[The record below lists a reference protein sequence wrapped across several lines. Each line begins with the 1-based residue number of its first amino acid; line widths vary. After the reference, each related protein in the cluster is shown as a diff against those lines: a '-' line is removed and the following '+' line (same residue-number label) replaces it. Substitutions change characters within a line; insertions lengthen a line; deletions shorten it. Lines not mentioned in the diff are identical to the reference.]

1 MNARTEQ
8 ILEKVAERH
17 IVSAKPVSSSVV
29 AEQLRVSSATVRN
42 EFSLLEAAGYLLQP
56 HTSAGRI
63 PSRRGYRR
71 YARKFLPPR
80 TLPDAQ
86 RALLAESLQGAHG
99 EGLLERVALVT
110 AELSGYTVVVTLPVD
125 DDLNLLE
132 VHLSVLSSRRT
143 LAVVVLEN
151 GLVRQLALELSP
163 APSDADLLEV
173 ETSLRRLTLPF
184 REVPQALLD
193 IATRAETGV
202 TTYLALAEAWPQLR
216 APRVFSGGL
225 KYLFSEPEAADPSFV
240 KRVLERIETPAA
252 AAEALALAFDESLAL
267 ISAQLELGNSRAG
280 LLLLGPHRMRYP
292 ETLMI
297 ARGVT
302 ETVTA
307 TTTERAEPTPEPN

>member
-8 ILEKVAERH
+8 VLEKVAERH
-17 IVSAKPVSSSVV
+17 ISSAKPVPSSVV

-86 RALLAESLQGAHG
+86 RALLTESLQGAHG

-125 DDLNLLE
+125 DELRLLE

-151 GLVRQLALELSP
+151 GLVRQLTLELSP

-173 ETSLRRLTLPF
+173 ETSLHRLTLPLY
-184 REVPQALLD
+184 RVPQALLD
-193 IATRAETGV
+193 IAARAQTGV
-202 TTYLALAEAWPQLR
+202 ETYLALAEAWPQLR

-225 KYLFSEPEAADPSFV
+225 KHLFSEPEAADPGFV
-240 KRVLERIETPAA
+240 KRVLERIETPATTVA
-252 AAEALALAFDESLAL
+252 ALALAFDESLAL

-280 LLLLGPHRMRYP
+280 LLLFGPHRMRYS

-307 TTTERAEPTPEPN
+307 TTTEPPS